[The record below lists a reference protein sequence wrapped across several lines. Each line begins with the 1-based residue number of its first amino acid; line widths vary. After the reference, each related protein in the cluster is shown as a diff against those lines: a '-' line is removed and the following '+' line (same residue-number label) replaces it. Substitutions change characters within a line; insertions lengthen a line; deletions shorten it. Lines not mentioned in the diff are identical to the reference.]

1 MKKLITNKSQIIT
14 LFFLVI
20 PLLWIESCTP
30 TKNYQSIEDI
40 EFKNQLGDVVKRAS
54 SVLNESE
61 CVVFRMD
68 TLTNFDWDKMYV
80 IGGSFFKE
88 QIEKQIGIPWEYE
101 GGLGIF
107 TENDMLLI
115 FVKDKTVVSTV
126 KYLDGDPKYDDFMI
140 GVLGEYT
147 PKSNSNY
154 YIYKEFFFFNVRV
167 LFESYCN

>member
-1 MKKLITNKSQIIT
+1 
-14 LFFLVI
+14 LVI

-80 IGGSFFKE
+80 IGGNFLKNKLRNKSEFHGNMKE
-88 QIEKQIGIPWEYE
+88 
-101 GGLGIF
+101 
-107 TENDMLLI
+107 
-115 FVKDKTVVSTV
+115 V
-126 KYLDGDPKYDDFMI
+126 
-140 GVLGEYT
+140 
-147 PKSNSNY
+147 
-154 YIYKEFFFFNVRV
+154 
-167 LFESYCN
+167 